1 MKFSRFFIL
10 ILVGIFLIN
19 LVSSI
24 GVTPARTTIDFEPG
38 LQKEVTF
45 EVINSEGKE
54 MNIVLAGD
62 GELAQ
67 YISVSSNNAKVLAT
81 ESSKE
86 FSYSINLPSELG
98 PGIHEA
104 EIYILETA
112 SGGSE
117 TGTKVLATLAVVT
130 QLHVHVPYPGKYA
143 NAKMVIYNANQGE
156 DVKFV
161 FPVVSAGEFDLVS
174 VRANVDIYNKL
185 NEKIDSFNTNS
196 IQVPSGE
203 KKEIVYNWKA
213 DVPIGEYRAVA
224 ALIYD
229 EGTINLEEIFSV
241 GSKELELQDITV
253 REFTLG
259 EIAKLEMLVENK
271 WSEPISGA
279 YIETRILNDKGDL
292 VSSFESASY
301 DIDPLVKKVF
311 NSFWDTAGVRVGD
324 YDAEVSINYAD
335 KVSKKSLRFEVEE
348 NELRIIGL
356 GYVISSRAGGF
367 NTNTLVVVLISVV
380 IVLVLINL
388 LWFFLLRKRLKK

>member
-1 MKFSRFFIL
+1 MRLNRVFIAV
-10 ILVGIFLIN
+10 ILGLFLISFASS
-19 LVSSI
+19 LGVS
-24 GVTPARTTIDFEPG
+24 PARTTINFEPG

-45 EVINSEGKE
+45 EVINSEGRE

-62 GELAQ
+62 GELAEH
-67 YISVSSNNAKVLAT
+67 ISVSSNNAKVLAT
-81 ESSKE
+81 ESSRE
-86 FSYSINLPSELG
+86 FSYSINLPSELE
-98 PGIHEA
+98 PGLHEA
-104 EIYILETA
+104 QIYILEA
-112 SGGSE
+112 PSGGSE
-117 TGTKVLATLAVVT
+117 AGTQVLATLGVVT

-156 DVKFV
+156 NVKFV
-161 FPVVSAGEFDLVS
+161 FPVVSAGEFDLTS

-213 DVPIGEYRAVA
+213 DVPIGGYRASA

-241 GSKELELQDITV
+241 GSKELELQEITIN
-253 REFTLG
+253 EFSLG
-259 EIAKLEMLVENK
+259 EIVKLEMLVENK

-279 YIETRILNDKGDL
+279 YIETRILNDEGGL
-292 VSSFESASY
+292 VSNFESASH

-311 NSFWDTAGVRVGD
+311 NSFWDTAGVKVGT
-324 YDAEVSINYAD
+324 YETEISINYAD
-335 KVSKKSLRFEVEE
+335 KSSKKNLQFQVEE
-348 NELRIIGL
+348 NELTILGL
-356 GYVISSRAGGF
+356 GYVVSSRTGES
-367 NTNTLVVVLISVV
+367 NTDTLVVILISVV
-380 IVLVLINL
+380 IILVLVNL